1 VNWPRYPKYVSTDTR
16 WLGDVPSHWTVGTFS
31 KFGRFEGGCGFP
43 HEYQGITDQELA
55 FHKVNAFSRAS
66 RSGVLESRNDTI
78 SRATARKLGA
88 TILSAGDLVFAKV
101 GAALLLGRIASL
113 PEPGCIDN
121 NMMAFISG
129 NRVDPRFARYL
140 LSQVRFDVLVNPG
153 AVPSVN
159 EGQLRRLPTAVP
171 PTDEQLLIVDFL
183 DRETSKIDALV
194 DKQNQL
200 IATLREN
207 RTATIT
213 HAVTKGLNPD
223 AQMKDS
229 GVAWI
234 GSVPQSWVRQKLVWL
249 FSFMNGDRG
258 SNYPSSNELVDEGV
272 PFINAGHLKDGRVD
286 FSSMN
291 YITAEKY
298 ATMGGAKLQAGDILY
313 CLRGSLGKNCVYDLP
328 SGGALASSL
337 VALRNRKPTEI
348 DSNFA
353 YWLLNSAQE
362 EGQRSILNSGSA
374 QPNMSAEDLGQF
386 VFEIPPVD
394 EQRQIV
400 VFIENKCRNLDALI
414 AKATEAIGTLREYRS
429 ALITAAVT
437 GKIDIRGAA

>member
-1 VNWPRYPKYVSTDTR
+1 MSWPELPLRRLANIRNGADHSAVQSDDGEFPVYGS
-16 WLGDVPSHWTVGTFS
+16 
-31 KFGRFEGGCGFP
+31 GGVF
-43 HEYQGITDQELA
+43 T
-55 FHKVNAFSRAS
+55 
-66 RSGVLESRNDTI
+66 
-78 SRATARKLGA
+78 RATAPLYSGPAVLMGRKG
-88 TILSAGDLVFAKV
+88 TIDRPLLAYGDFWTVDTMFCV
-101 GAALLLGRIASL
+101 L
-113 PEPGCIDN
+113 PYPSTD
-121 NMMAFISG
+121 
-129 NRVDPRFARYL
+129 
-140 LSQVRFDVLVNPG
+140 VRFLYYATTTIPFLKLSTSTALPSMTQNDLN
-153 AVPSVN
+153 AV
-159 EGQLRRLPTAVP
+159 RLPAP
-171 PTDEQLLIVDFL
+171 PVSDQIQIADFL
-183 DRETSKIDALV
+183 DRETAKIDALI

-313 CLRGSLGKNCVYDLP
+313 CLRGSLGKNCVYDLS